1 MAAYNGLKD
10 HLLRIFLILL
20 LIFCCAVKIF
30 SQKQKADSIIQL
42 LATEKTDSTRVKLLW
57 NLANIIY
64 RSNPDTALT
73 VGQEA
78 LSLARSIKYLEG
90 ESRSLGVIASTFSK
104 IGNYPRALDF
114 NLQKLKI
121 EEKRDNPKTLA
132 GVLMNIGTVYV
143 FQEEYRKALEF
154 YSKSDSVIEENN
166 LSNEYKYAGYLNIGD
181 AYDKLNVLDSAQF
194 FYNQANR
201 KAIEL
206 QDDNSIGASMTGLGH
221 IYRKESNFALSYE
234 NYKTAINYLVASN
247 DDDLLC
253 EVNLGLAYLYNQS
266 NKRDSAIYHA
276 KISYQIAKQDGF
288 LSRQLDAAKF
298 LSQAYKQTNNIDSTL
313 SYLLFER
320 DLNDSIN
327 NKNSIRESQ
336 ILSSNELLRQLEIA
350 KAKKEHDEQRR
361 QQLQLLFIGIFIPGL
376 FLLTL
381 FLSKVRL
388 HIRIIK
394 LLGIL
399 SLLIFFEYLTLLLH
413 PKVAE
418 FTHHTPVFEIL
429 IFVGIAAILIPL
441 HHKAEHW
448 LIHKLLHLRTA
459 SKGKED

>member
-1 MAAYNGLKD
+1 MAAYTGLKNY
-10 HLLRIFLILL
+10 LLKISLILFL
-20 LIFCCAVKIF
+20 AFCCTGKTF

-42 LATEKTDSTRVKLLW
+42 LVVEKTDSIRVKLLW

-64 RSNPDTALT
+64 RSNPDTALK

-78 LSLARSIKYLEG
+78 LSLARSIKYTEG

-121 EEKRDNPKTLA
+121 EEKRNNPQTLA

-143 FQEEYRKALEF
+143 LQDEYRKALEF

-181 AYDKLNVLDSAQF
+181 AYDKLNILDSAQF

-234 NYKTAINYLVASN
+234 NYKSAIKYLVASD

-253 EVNLGLAYLYNQS
+253 EVNLGLASLYNQF

-276 KISYQIAKQDGF
+276 KISYQVAKQDGF

-350 KAKKEHDEQRR
+350 KAKKEQDEQRR

-381 FLSKVRL
+381 FLSRVKL
-388 HIRIIK
+388 HIRVIK

-413 PKVAE
+413 PRVAE

-429 IFVGIAAILIPL
+429 IFVAVAAILIPL

-448 LIHKLLHLRTA
+448 LIHKLLHLRA
-459 SKGKED
+459 ARKEKEN

>member
-1 MAAYNGLKD
+1 MAAYTGLKN
-10 HLLRIFLILL
+10 HLLRIFLILFL
-20 LIFCCAVKIF
+20 FFCCTGKIF

-42 LATEKTDSTRVKLLW
+42 LATEKADSIRVKLLW

-78 LSLARSIKYLEG
+78 LSLARSIKYTEG

-121 EEKRDNPKTLA
+121 EEKRNNPQTLA

-143 FQEEYRKALEF
+143 LQDEYRKALEF

-181 AYDKLNVLDSAQF
+181 AYDKLNILDSAQS

-221 IYRKESNFALSYE
+221 IYRKESNFPLSYE
-234 NYKTAINYLVASN
+234 NYKTAIKYLAASN

-253 EVNLGLAYLYNQS
+253 EVNLGLASLYNMFK
-266 NKRDSAIYHA
+266 KRDSAIYHA
-276 KISYQIAKQDGF
+276 KISYQVAKQDGF

-336 ILSSNELLRQLEIA
+336 ILSSNELLRQLEIV
-350 KAKKEHDEQRR
+350 KAKKEQDEQRR

-381 FLSKVRL
+381 FLSRVKL

-413 PKVAE
+413 PRVAE
-418 FTHHTPVFEIL
+418 LTHHTPVFEIL

-448 LIHKLLHLRTA
+448 LIHKLLHLRA
-459 SKGKED
+459 ARKEKEN